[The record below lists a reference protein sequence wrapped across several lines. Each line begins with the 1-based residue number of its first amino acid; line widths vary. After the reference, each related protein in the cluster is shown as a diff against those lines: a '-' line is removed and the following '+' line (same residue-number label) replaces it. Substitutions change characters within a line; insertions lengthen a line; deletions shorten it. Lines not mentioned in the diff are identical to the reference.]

1 MTKGWAM
8 AGMVLS
14 LAFLAGAAE
23 ADGPK
28 RPETPFAVHV
38 FTKSTEK
45 DAVDST
51 ADVRKAIQDK
61 KKDWFRL
68 SEDAAGADLVIEI
81 LGRGNEGSYENVI
94 RGRLTAA
101 TVTEATIVGQ
111 HIVTNQAI
119 WKMGAGPWTNA
130 ARDMANRLE
139 KYCRSMHTEL
149 AAAQR
154 RGVRV
159 GVTR

>member
-1 MTKGWAM
+1 MTTGSRVV
-8 AGMVLS
+8 GMVAP
-14 LAFLAGAAE
+14 LALLAGLAG

-28 RPETPFAVHV
+28 RPEAPFAVHV
-38 FTKSTEK
+38 FTKSAEK

-51 ADVRKAIQDK
+51 ADVRKAIQEK
-61 KKDWFRL
+61 KKDWFSL

-101 TVTEATIVGQ
+101 TVVEATIIGQ
-111 HIVTNQAI
+111 HIVTNQPI

-130 ARDMANRLE
+130 ARDMTNRLE
-139 KYCRSMHTEL
+139 KYCRAMHTEL
-149 AAAQR
+149 SDARR
-154 RGVRV
+154 RGVKV
-159 GVTR
+159 GASR